1 MSGLVVPHAFPAAEY
16 ADYAKMQTLTDAI
29 TQLQGGTPTIGT
41 PLDLFSAVQVN
52 AQTGIAVSTY
62 VALTFDTTSEI
73 IDVANGHSTTV
84 NNSRYTPKNAGIVE
98 VGGNGTFAGSASGI
112 RRVVE
117 VRLNGVAVPG
127 SSSTSPNITST
138 QSVPLQQ
145 GIYVS
150 VNGTTDYLEIWA
162 FADYASWATGISGA
176 AASRFTVKYVH
187 A

>member
-1 MSGLVVPHAFPAAEY
+1 MALISVPTFAAGEHPSS
-16 ADYAKMQTLTDAI
+16 AKMNLLGDAAI
-29 TQLQGGTPTIGT
+29 QLQGGTPASGT
-41 PLDLFSAVQVN
+41 ALDLFSAVQVN
-52 AQTGIAVSTY
+52 AQTGIGLSTY

-84 NNSRYTPKNAGIVE
+84 NNSRYVPKNAGIVE
-98 VGGNGTFAGSASGI
+98 VGGNATFAGATGGS